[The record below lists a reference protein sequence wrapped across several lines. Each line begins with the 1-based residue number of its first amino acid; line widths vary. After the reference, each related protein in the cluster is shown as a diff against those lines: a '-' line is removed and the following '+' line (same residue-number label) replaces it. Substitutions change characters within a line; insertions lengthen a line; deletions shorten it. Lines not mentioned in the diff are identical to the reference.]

1 MFKKLLLLLDS
12 WLSLATRTVRLSGSW
27 SSKRNTYLDI
37 STLRV
42 ECHVWSSCVTY
53 SNLLWKCSSTP
64 SVNVSVYIKFN
75 VVPISSK
82 GRERVWIIFRVLH
95 FENFDVDV
103 NIEKRKHFFFFY
115 KFLEDF
121 LWGHWYPYFGL
132 LVMSSLGFKAR
143 VGSALFKFSG
153 GVRIMLHVPW
163 DSPLGDTCR
172 PLGSQHGSQA
182 ISSTHLRGIGG
193 TQTGSYHATVWD
205 QAEALP
211 TELSRLSSEKNAN
224 IKSYEQTDL

>member
-27 SSKRNTYLDI
+27 SSKRNSYLDL

-64 SVNVSVYIKFN
+64 SVNVSVCIKFN

-103 NIEKRKHFFFFY
+103 NIEKRKHFFFFIN
-115 KFLEDF
+115 FWRTFCGATDTPILDF
-121 LWGHWYPYFGL
+121 WWCPLWVSKPEWVLPY
-132 LVMSSLGFKAR
+132 SSLVEAYVLCYTFPEIH
-143 VGSALFKFSG
+143 L
-153 GVRIMLHVPW
+153 W
-163 DSPLGDTCR
+163 CDTCR

-211 TELSRLSSEKNAN
+211 TELSRLGSEKNAN